1 MPFDSRLDSVSNFD
15 NAFDGSARF
24 ASSDFRLNALSQK
37 GASNTISFEVAERV
51 ATFAFSAHALSCC
64 PCGQDHSGDLLAHK
78 TSLTSVPVDTAVRLV
93 SEGTQYAVDGG
104 PERAT
109 VTVSGDVPGNDS
121 TTQVLAIG
129 DTILSQI
136 ETVGDQDWFVVQLV
150 AGVTY
155 EFTLT
160 GTGGSPLIDPFLELM
175 DPAGNKIVDNDD
187 GGSGLNSLLRYT
199 PTGSGTYY
207 LNAHHFGSGVPT
219 DPLTG
224 SYALTAIEAPPLP
237 TFTITEIANYLVND
251 GSSSGRSWG
260 PDSITYNIEALTQP
274 QQVLAER
281 ALQAWAAVTPIVF
294 TRVTSG
300 GNITFTNVDP
310 TPEGPAAYA
319 QNTFQGNNIT
329 ASTIV
334 ITSDWQSGNT
344 AFDSYTQQTYI
355 HEVGHALGL
364 GHAGPYNGT
373 ATYGTDN
380 IYTNDSWSTTVM
392 SYFDQLE
399 AGLGSR
405 RFV

>member
-1 MPFDSRLDSVSNFD
+1 MPFDSRLDPASNFD
-15 NAFDGSARF
+15 HGFDASARF
-24 ASSDFRLNALSQK
+24 SASDFRLNASSQT
-37 GASNTISFEVAERV
+37 GASDTISFEVAERV
-51 ATFAFSAHALSCC
+51 ATFAFGAHALSCC

-78 TSLTSVPVDTAVRLV
+78 TSLTSVPVDTGVRLV

-187 GGSGLNSLLRYT
+187 SGSGLNSLLRYT

-207 LNAHHFGSGVPT
+207 LNAHHFGSGDPA

-237 TFTITEIANYLVND
+237 TFTITEIANYLVNH

-260 PDSITYNIEALTQP
+260 PDSIT
-274 QQVLAER
+274 
-281 ALQAWAAVTPIVF
+281 
-294 TRVTSG
+294 
-300 GNITFTNVDP
+300 
-310 TPEGPAAYA
+310 
-319 QNTFQGNNIT
+319 
-329 ASTIV
+329 
-334 ITSDWQSGNT
+334 
-344 AFDSYTQQTYI
+344 
-355 HEVGHALGL
+355 
-364 GHAGPYNGT
+364 
-373 ATYGTDN
+373 
-380 IYTNDSWSTTVM
+380 
-392 SYFDQLE
+392 
-399 AGLGSR
+399 
-405 RFV
+405 